1 MRRWRSGIQSA
12 GQFFYSVVLAF
23 SSLGVI
29 LGVGILPLC
38 FMLLFVVAALA
49 VFSGRDVLVS
59 SQDGVLSIPERIL
72 HAIAYLMLGFIFFAV
87 FDLWR
92 RLRG

>member
-12 GQFFYSVVLAF
+12 GQFFSSVVLAF

-29 LGVGILPLC
+29 LGIGILPLC
-38 FMLLFVVAALA
+38 LVLLFVVAALS

-59 SQDGVLSIPERIL
+59 SQDGLLSIPERIL
-72 HAIAYLMLGFIFFAV
+72 HAIAYLMAGFVCFAV